1 MKRALWIVLA
11 VALFLP
17 VGGTAQTVDEI
28 IAKNVQARGGLDKLH
43 AVSAL
48 RITAHIS
55 AGDFRATYR
64 QENKRD
70 DKIREEIV
78 FQGMA
83 QVRAYNGQTAWQI
96 NPFGGRRDPELI
108 SADESKDLVDNSDLE
123 GPLVDYKQKGHTA
136 ELVGRDPVEGTDC
149 YKIKLTL
156 KDGDVRYY
164 YLDADSFLEIKY
176 ESQIRVRGS
185 IQYTETMLGDYDQV
199 EGVYFPFAI
208 QRGEIGSIDRETY
221 TIDKIEVNVALD
233 ESQFSLPVSK
243 TETKPSNSK

>member
-1 MKRALWIVLA
+1 MKRALWIALA
-11 VALFLP
+11 AALFLP
-17 VGGTAQTVDEI
+17 VAGTAQTVDEI

-43 AVSAL
+43 AVKAL
-48 RITAHIS
+48 RITARIS
-55 AGDFRATYR
+55 DGDFRAVYR

-108 SADESKDLVDNSDLE
+108 SADESKDLVDNADVE
-123 GPLVDYKQKGHTA
+123 GPLVNYKQKGHTA

-164 YLDADSFLEIKY
+164 YLDTDSFLEIKY
-176 ESQIRVRGS
+176 ESQIRVRGT

-208 QRGEIGSIDRETY
+208 QHGEIGSNDRATY

-233 ESQFSLPVSK
+233 ESQFSLPASK